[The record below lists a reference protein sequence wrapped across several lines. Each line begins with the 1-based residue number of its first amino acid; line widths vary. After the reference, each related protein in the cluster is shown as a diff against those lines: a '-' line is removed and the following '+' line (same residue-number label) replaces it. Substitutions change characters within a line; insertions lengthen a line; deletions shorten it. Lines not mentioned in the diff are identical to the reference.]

1 MLAKRAEILFFYD
14 AKMSNPNGDP
24 DENRPRIDRATKKNY
39 ITEFRLKR
47 TIRDY
52 LFKVLGKKIFMRQE
66 LVSPKS
72 LALKEIEDLASDYI
86 SKGTGGGK
94 NLKIDRTKLLNDHI
108 DIKLFGILFAVG
120 DLHFKQIGPVQF
132 SIGQSL
138 NKVEEMQIR
147 MTRVVPTKAGAES
160 GTFGEKYVV
169 RYSFIEFHGFV
180 NNNVAKEVDLSEE
193 DVKNMLVAMWKGTNS
208 LSTSSKFGQQSRLL
222 VKVNYKNDGYI
233 GDLDLK
239 CKLEANTDPLENI
252 SRIKL
257 DTNEL
262 FNILSKNKSIID
274 SVEYEDNAEL
284 ICKADDVEES
294 NFEELVKDWAR
305 KNSIHVSRL
314 NL

>member
-1 MLAKRAEILFFYD
+1 
-14 AKMSNPNGDP
+14 
-24 DENRPRIDRATKKNY
+24 
-39 ITEFRLKR
+39 
-47 TIRDY
+47 
-52 LFKVLGKKIFMRQE
+52 MRQE

-72 LALKEIEDLASDYI
+72 LALKEIEDLASDYVT
-86 SKGTGGGK
+86 KGTDGK
-94 NLKIDRTKLLNDHI
+94 NPKIDRIKLLKDHI

-120 DLHFKQIGPVQF
+120 NLHFKQIGPVQF

-138 NKVEEMQIR
+138 NKVEDMQIR

-160 GTFGEKYVV
+160 GTFGEKYIV

-193 DVKNMLVAMWKGTNS
+193 DVNNMLAAMWKGTSS

-222 VKVNYKNDGYI
+222 VKVNYKDGGYI

-239 CKLEANTDPLENI
+239 CKLEANTDPLESI
-252 SRIKL
+252 SQVTL

-262 FNILSKNKSIID
+262 FNMLSKNKGIID

-284 ICKADDVEES
+284 ICKSDKES
-294 NFEELVKDWAR
+294 NFEELVEDWAR
-305 KNSIHVSRL
+305 KNSIRVSRL

>member
-1 MLAKRAEILFFYD
+1 MLAKRSEILFYYD

-24 DENRPRIDRATKKNY
+24 DENRPRIDRITKKNY
-39 ITEFRLKR
+39 VTEFRLKR

-52 LFKVLGKKIFMRQE
+52 LLKVLGKKIFMRPE

-72 LALKEIEDLASDYI
+72 LALKEIKDLASDYI
-86 SKGTGGGK
+86 VKGGNGK
-94 NLKIDRTKLLNDHI
+94 NPKIERTKLLKDHI

-120 DLHFKQIGPVQF
+120 DLHFKQIGPIQF

-160 GTFGEKYVV
+160 GTFGEKYIV

-180 NNNVAKEVDLSEE
+180 NNNVAKEVDLGEE
-193 DVKNMLVAMWKGTNS
+193 DVTTMLAAMWKGTSS

-222 VKVNYKNDGYI
+222 VKVNYKDDGYI
-233 GDLDLK
+233 GDLDSK
-239 CKLEANTDPLENI
+239 SKLEAKTDPLENI
-252 SRIKL
+252 SQVTL
-257 DTNEL
+257 DTSEL
-262 FNILSKNKSIID
+262 FDILSKNKDVID

-284 ICKADDVEES
+284 ICKSDGEEES
-294 NFEELVKDWAR
+294 SFEKLVKNWAG
-305 KNSIHVSRL
+305 KNNVRASRL